1 MNRFF
6 KPLALAA
13 AAVAMLAGAS
23 AAMAAGTPSGT
34 PISNTATVNFAVGGV
49 TQTPVVATSPSFLVD
64 TKVSMTVVPAG
75 GAGSVVNV
83 ISGAVKQ
90 VIPYQVTNTGN
101 LVNDFLLATA
111 NLASGT
117 TFGSPTSY
125 TDNFEA
131 SSCGVFVD
139 SNGNSSYDAADTAVY
154 IDELAPDASRRV
166 FVVCDI
172 PASRVNADFSA
183 VNLTATAASGG
194 AANSQGAALAAT
206 TGAKA
211 LNTVAV
217 VLADVAGSDDL
228 ANDGKVSA
236 RSGFLVQTAALTVTK
251 AVGAYCDPVTFN
263 SNPKLVPGAY
273 ARYTITLANSATAS
287 TSATLGEVADTL
299 VTQLGFDA
307 NLINASASSCAT
319 PTSAAGKG
327 VRVSCT
333 GGTRACA
340 TTPIYLDTS
349 TTVTGQNISVD
360 LGTVLPVE
368 AGYTA
373 GQLKPGE
380 SVQVI
385 FNAIVQ

>member
-1 MNRFF
+1 MNRIF
-6 KPLALAA
+6 KPLATVA

-23 AAMAAGTPSGT
+23 SALAAGTPSGT
-34 PISNTATVNFAVGGV
+34 SITNSATVNFAVGGV

-90 VIPYQVTNTGN
+90 VIPFQVTNTGN
-101 LVNDFLLATA
+101 LVNDFLLSTA

-117 TFGSPTSY
+117 AFGSPTSY
-125 TDNFEA
+125 TDNFDA

-139 SNGNSSYDAADTAVY
+139 SNGNNTYDAADTAIF
-154 IDELAPDASRRV
+154 IDELAPDASKRV

-172 PASRVNADFSA
+172 PASRVNGDFSA
-183 VNLTATAASGG
+183 VNLIATAASGG
-194 AANSQGAALAAT
+194 AVNTAGTALAAT
-206 TGAKA
+206 SGAKT
-211 LNTVAV
+211 LGTVAV
-217 VLADVAGSDDL
+217 VLADAAGSDDL

-251 AVGAYCDPVTFN
+251 AVAPYCDSVTFN
-263 SNPKLVPGAY
+263 NNPKLVPGAY
-273 ARYTITLANSATAS
+273 ARYTITLANSATAA

-299 VTQLGFDA
+299 VSQLGFDA
-307 NLINASASSCAT
+307 NLINATASSCST

-349 TTVTGQNISVD
+349 TSVTGQNISVQ
-360 LGTVLPVE
+360 LGTVLPAE
-368 AGYTA
+368 TGYTA

>member
-34 PISNTATVNFAVGGV
+34 SISNTATVNFAVGGV

-228 ANDGKVSA
+228 ANGKVSA

-263 SNPKLVPGAY
+263 INPKLVPGAY

-349 TTVTGQNISVD
+349 TTVTGQNISVN

>member
-34 PISNTATVNFAVGGV
+34 LISNTATVNFAVGGV

-139 SNGNSSYDAADTAVY
+139 SNGNNSYDAADTAVY

-251 AVGAYCDPVTFN
+251 AVGAYCDP
-263 SNPKLVPGAY
+263 
-273 ARYTITLANSATAS
+273 R
-287 TSATLGEVADTL
+287 
-299 VTQLGFDA
+299 
-307 NLINASASSCAT
+307 
-319 PTSAAGKG
+319 
-327 VRVSCT
+327 
-333 GGTRACA
+333 
-340 TTPIYLDTS
+340 
-349 TTVTGQNISVD
+349 
-360 LGTVLPVE
+360 
-368 AGYTA
+368 
-373 GQLKPGE
+373 
-380 SVQVI
+380 
-385 FNAIVQ
+385 